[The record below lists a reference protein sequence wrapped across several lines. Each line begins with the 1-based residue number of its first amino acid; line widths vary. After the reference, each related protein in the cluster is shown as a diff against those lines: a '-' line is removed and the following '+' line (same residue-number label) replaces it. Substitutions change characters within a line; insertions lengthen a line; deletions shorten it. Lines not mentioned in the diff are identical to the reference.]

1 MNKLAIAVLFSAG
14 MLSVFDKAE
23 AQVAGSTKVGVS
35 VTELR
40 QVALGW
46 SVKKSILDKEVY
58 NEVGEKIGNVEDL
71 IIAPDKKVS
80 YLIVGAG
87 GFLGIGRHDV
97 AFPVT
102 QVQDL
107 GAKLVIPG
115 ATKDAVKAMP
125 RFDYDHDMEARN
137 QFVASAEQDIVK
149 AKAKVA
155 GIEKEAAAAN
165 ANTKAKLQQQ
175 VTEMKK
181 LLKVAEEKLS
191 ELKRATAN
199 RWKDL
204 ERDVSAAVARLRESA

>member
-1 MNKLAIAVLFSAG
+1 MNKMVIAVLFIAG
-14 MLSVFDKAE
+14 MLSVFDAAE

-58 NEVGEKIGNVEDL
+58 NEIGEKIGNVEDL

-102 QVQDL
+102 QVQDF

-115 ATKDAVKAMP
+115 ATKDALKSMP
-125 RFDYDHDMEARN
+125 RFHYDHDLEKRN
-137 QFVASAEQDIVK
+137 QFVAAAEQDIVK

-155 GIEKEAAAAN
+155 DIEKQAAAAS
-165 ANTKAKLQQQ
+165 ANTKARLQHQ
-175 VTEMKK
+175 VTELKK
-181 LLKVAEEKLS
+181 LLKTAEEKLT

-199 RWKDL
+199 HWKEF
-204 ERDVSAAVARLRESA
+204 ERDVSVAVTRLREAA

>member
-1 MNKLAIAVLFSAG
+1 MNKMAIAVLFTAG
-14 MLSVFDKAE
+14 LLSVFETAQ

-35 VTELR
+35 GTELR
-40 QVALGW
+40 QVASGW

-58 NEVGEKIGNVEDL
+58 NDVGEKIGNVEDL
-71 IIAPDKKVS
+71 IIAPDKKAS

-87 GFLGIGRHDV
+87 AFLGIRRHDV

-115 ATKDAVKAMP
+115 ATKDALKSMP
-125 RFDYDHDMEARN
+125 RFDYDHDTENRN
-137 QFVASAEQDIVK
+137 QFVATAEQDI
-149 AKAKVA
+149 AKAKEKIA
-155 GIEKEAAAAN
+155 DIEKQAAAAN
-165 ANTKAKLQQQ
+165 ANAKAKLQQQ

-181 LLKVAEEKLS
+181 LLKTAEERLS

-199 RWKDL
+199 RWKEL
-204 ERDVSAAVARLRESA
+204 ERDVRTAVTRLREAA